1 MEVKEIK
8 KKVEKTFCAD
18 NGKRFSVGTDISF
31 VLADTGDKCIGTIRK
46 IKKKCIIIDSIEIN
60 GKPLPIDAIATCK
73 FFLYYTQVLDNLFE
87 CFTINNNGFR

>member
-1 MEVKEIK
+1 MEVKEIN

-46 IKKKCIIIDSIEIN
+46 IKKKYIIIDSIEIN
-60 GKPLPIDAIATCK
+60 GKPLPMRD
-73 FFLYYTQVLDNLFE
+73 LYAKVPYLEIRPNSCAYVYCD
-87 CFTINNNGFR
+87 

>member
-31 VLADTGDKCIGTIRK
+31 VLSETGDKCIGTIRK
-46 IKKKCIIIDSIEIN
+46 IKKKHIVIDSIEIN
-60 GKPLPIDAIATCK
+60 GKPLPMKD
-73 FFLYYTQVLDNLFE
+73 LYANVSYSEIQPNSCSYVCCD
-87 CFTINNNGFR
+87 

>member
-31 VLADTGDKCIGTIRK
+31 VLKDTGDKCIGTIRK
-46 IKKKCIIIDSIEIN
+46 IKKKHIVIDNIEIN
-60 GKPLPIDAIATCK
+60 
-73 FFLYYTQVLDNLFE
+73 
-87 CFTINNNGFR
+87 

>member
-31 VLADTGDKCIGTIRK
+31 VLKDTG
-46 IKKKCIIIDSIEIN
+46 
-60 GKPLPIDAIATCK
+60 
-73 FFLYYTQVLDNLFE
+73 FLNFKQ
-87 CFTINNNGFR
+87 I

>member
-31 VLADTGDKCIGTIRK
+31 VVNYSA
-46 IKKKCIIIDSIEIN
+46 IKLPSI
-60 GKPLPIDAIATCK
+60 
-73 FFLYYTQVLDNLFE
+73 
-87 CFTINNNGFR
+87 

>member
-31 VLADTGDKCIGTIRK
+31 VLADTGRQMYRDYPK
-46 IKKKCIIIDSIEIN
+46 N
-60 GKPLPIDAIATCK
+60 
-73 FFLYYTQVLDNLFE
+73 
-87 CFTINNNGFR
+87 